1 MFSCLEK
8 RDRWIL
14 LRRPVGQNEVSS
26 VPSYPRNVLVF
37 LSTCHH
43 GVVVAIPTRVLTMEI
58 LGVTAVRSWWYP
70 HLQMFRGVWE
80 STCGTPSGILI
91 SSFPDVGIAESPPC
105 RTPSGILVLGH
116 SGISRS
122 QLGVLLVA
130 SSFQG
135 GGGILGVN
143 LECS

>member
-37 LSTCHH
+37 PPTCHH
-43 GVVVAIPTRVLTMEI
+43 DVVAAIPTEVLTMGI
-58 LGVTAVRSWWYP
+58 LGVTAARSWWCP
-70 HLQMFRGVWE
+70 HFRMLRDFWE
-80 STCGTPSGILI
+80 ST
-91 SSFPDVGIAESPPC
+91 C
-105 RTPSGILVLGH
+105 RTPSGIPIFFFADVGL
-116 SGISRS
+116 SRS
-122 QLGVLLVA
+122 PPVGLPVWLLFWA
-130 SSFQG
+130 CPGF
-135 GGGILGVN
+135 LGVN